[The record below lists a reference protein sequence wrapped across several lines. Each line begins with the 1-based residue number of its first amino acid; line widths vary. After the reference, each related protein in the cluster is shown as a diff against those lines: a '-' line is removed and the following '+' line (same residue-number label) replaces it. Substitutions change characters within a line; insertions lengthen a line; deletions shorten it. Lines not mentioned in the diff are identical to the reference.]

1 MGRSI
6 SPMREAKLAGSD
18 PPAAPRLI
26 VPMSLR
32 LAIPRRVALQQSS
45 PPLHQPG
52 VILKQKEQLGKEN
65 PLNGKCA
72 SSKLSQPRGSPHQP
86 VLFCFSYKRK
96 PHRLKRLRKKSV
108 ISQRERGR
116 SIQRVCADT
125 TNSKRACSVTFPSR
139 SEFPWIIRCG
149 ACER

>member
-6 SPMREAKLAGSD
+6 SPMREAKVAGSG
-18 PPAAPRLI
+18 PTAAPRLI

-32 LAIPRRVALQQSS
+32 LAIPWRVALQQSS

-72 SSKLSQPRGSPHQP
+72 SSKLSQPRGSPQ
-86 VLFCFSYKRK
+86 
-96 PHRLKRLRKKSV
+96 KSV
-108 ISQRERGR
+108 LPKI
-116 SIQRVCADT
+116 
-125 TNSKRACSVTFPSR
+125 
-139 SEFPWIIRCG
+139 G
-149 ACER
+149 ARLAVEGSY